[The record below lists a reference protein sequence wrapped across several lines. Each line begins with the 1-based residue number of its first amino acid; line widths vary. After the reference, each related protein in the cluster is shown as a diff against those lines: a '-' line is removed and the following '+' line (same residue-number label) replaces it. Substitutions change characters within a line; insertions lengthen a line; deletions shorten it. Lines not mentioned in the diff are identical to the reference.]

1 MNRIKIIKK
10 FADILSPLVGKTKHH
25 VKNSKELV
33 KEFKE
38 MRIEDEELCSHDVV
52 SLFTNTPIPQAL
64 EVIRGR
70 LVADRTLRKRTL
82 LKVEDIMEL
91 LEFVVSTTYFV
102 FRGQIYKQRWAV
114 QCHRLW

>member
-1 MNRIKIIKK
+1 MSI
-10 FADILSPLVGKTKHH
+10 
-25 VKNSKELV
+25 E
-33 KEFKE
+33 
-38 MRIEDEELCSHDVV
+38 EDEELCSHDVV

-70 LVADRTLRKRTL
+70 LVADGTLSTRTL

-102 FRGQIYKQRWAV
+102 FRGQMYKRCFGIAMVTDCGESQ
-114 QCHRLW
+114 